1 MMRVVRNFGTQRI
14 AALFLLA
21 VICHTLAL
29 SGHIHRESDA
39 GVSRTS
45 CAVCAATT
53 HVPALSPAPL
63 PSVTLSPLAVTV
75 PPAAVQLLLSAERL
89 TRSSRAPPTACHSL
103 VA

>member
-1 MMRVVRNFGTQRI
+1 MMRVVRDCRTQRI

-21 VICHTLAL
+21 VFCHPLAL

-53 HVPALSPAPL
+53 HLPVLRPAPL
-63 PSVTLSPLAVTV
+63 PSAALSPLAVTA
-75 PPAAVQLLLSAERL
+75 PPAAVKLLLSAERP
-89 TRSSRAPPTACHSL
+89 TRSPRAPPTARYPL